1 MFTATVKLST
11 RTLSSG
17 ITIYTIRYDDGR
29 TIDFAD
35 VKTLV
40 FYLDQNNLEIELRN
54 GRAA

>member
-11 RTLSSG
+11 RILSSG
-17 ITIYTIRYDDGR
+17 ITIYTIRYGDGR
-29 TIDFAD
+29 TVDFAD